1 VSAGTAPPVR
11 PAVALAAMDPIE
23 ELAAELR
30 QSIGR
35 VVRAARR
42 ETDALPA
49 THTTTLG
56 FLRREGPMTIADL
69 ARRRGVKHQG
79 QSRTVGELADLG
91 YVERTVSETDRRV
104 SVIRISPAGQQALQ
118 QDMDARTDWL
128 ATGIREELDDEER
141 ALLARLPELFERV
154 ARRAD

>member
-1 VSAGTAPPVR
+1 
-11 PAVALAAMDPIE
+11 MDRID
-23 ELAAELR
+23 ELAAALR

-42 ETDALPA
+42 EADALAA
-49 THTTTLG
+49 THATTLG
-56 FLRREGPMTIADL
+56 FLHREGPMTIADL

-91 YVERTVSETDRRV
+91 YVERTVSEADRRV
-104 SVIRISPAGQQALQ
+104 SVIGISAAGRDALQ
-118 QDMDARTDWL
+118 RDMDARSDWL
-128 ATGIREELDDEER
+128 ATALREELDDEER
-141 ALLARLPELFERV
+141 ALLERMPELFERI

>member
-1 VSAGTAPPVR
+1 
-11 PAVALAAMDPIE
+11 MDPIE

-104 SVIRISPAGQQALQ
+104 SVIRISPAGLHALQ

>member
-1 VSAGTAPPVR
+1 
-11 PAVALAAMDPIE
+11 MDPID

-42 ETDALPA
+42 EADALPA

-56 FLRREGPMTIADL
+56 FLHREGPMTIAEL

-79 QSRTVGELADLG
+79 QSRTVGELAELG
-91 YVERTVSETDRRV
+91 YVDRTASDTDRRA
-104 SVIRISPAGQQALQ
+104 SVIRITDAGRAALQ
-118 QDMDARTDWL
+118 RDTDARTDWL
-128 ATGIREELDDEER
+128 AAAIREETDAEER
-141 ALLARLPELFERV
+141 ALLRRLPELFERV

>member
-1 VSAGTAPPVR
+1 
-11 PAVALAAMDPIE
+11 MDPIDA
-23 ELAAELR
+23 LAAELR

-42 ETDALPA
+42 EADALPA

-56 FLRREGPMTIADL
+56 FLQREGPMTIAEL

-79 QSRTVGELADLG
+79 QSRTVGDRAGLG
-91 YVERTVSETDRRV
+91 FVDRTASDTDRRAT
-104 SVIRISPAGQQALQ
+104 VIRITDAGRAALQ
-118 QDMDARTDWL
+118 HDTDARTDWL
-128 ATGIREELDDEER
+128 AEALRQETDAEER
-141 ALLARLPELFERV
+141 ALLSRLPELFERV